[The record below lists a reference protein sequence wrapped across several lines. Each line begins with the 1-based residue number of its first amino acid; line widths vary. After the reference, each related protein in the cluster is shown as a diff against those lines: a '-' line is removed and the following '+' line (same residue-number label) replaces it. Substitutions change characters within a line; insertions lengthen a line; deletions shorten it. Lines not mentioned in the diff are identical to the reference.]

1 MSDLERVQGEIPGP
15 RSRALAAALAARE
28 TRGVTYVAD
37 DFPVFWRSGNGATVE
52 DVDGNRYLDL
62 TAAFGVALTGHGN
75 AAVAA
80 AIATQAGRLAHGMGD
95 VHPSNV
101 KVALLERL
109 AAVAPVEDPR
119 VFLCSGGSESVEF
132 ALKSAMLATGKPG
145 VLAFDGAYH
154 GLSYGT
160 LEISGIEKFRA
171 PWAQQLRGF
180 GRFVAFPHARG
191 AGVASDDGGTSEAS
205 GMDGLSDKSG
215 ASGGMTGVSD
225 ALEVVERALRAAPE
239 IGALVAEPIQGRAGV
254 IVPPDGFL
262 RGLRSLCDER
272 GVLLVLDE
280 IYTGF
285 GRTGT
290 YFACEREG
298 VRPDMLCVGKALGGG
313 FPISA
318 TLVTRA
324 VADAWAP
331 SQGEALHT
339 STYLGNPMGCA
350 AALAN
355 LDQIESRGLVARA
368 RAAEPA
374 LAARL
379 ARFRSIA
386 DVRDVRGR
394 GMLWGIEFR
403 DGTTANACV
412 LRALQKGVILL
423 QSGPGGATVTLAP
436 PLVIDDAQ
444 LARALD
450 LLESAAAEACA

>member
-1 MSDLERVQGEIPGP
+1 VSDLERLRGAIPGP
-15 RSRALAAALAARE
+15 RSRALAGALAARE

-62 TAAFGVALTGHGN
+62 TSAFGVALTGHGN

-95 VHPSNV
+95 VHPSDV

-109 AAVAPVEDPR
+109 AAVAPLDDPR

-132 ALKSAMLATGKPG
+132 ALKSALLATGKPG

-160 LEISGIEKFRA
+160 LEIGGIEKFRA
-171 PWAQQLRGF
+171 PWAEQLRGF
-180 GRFVAFPHARG
+180 GRFVAFPHRADAG
-191 AGVASDDGGTSEAS
+191 AASA
-205 GMDGLSDKSG
+205 
-215 ASGGMTGVSD
+215 
-225 ALEVVERALRAAPE
+225 ALELVERALRAAPE

-254 IVPPDGFL
+254 MVPPDGFL

-290 YFACEREG
+290 FFACEREG

-355 LDQIESRGLVARA
+355 LDQIESRGLVGRA
-368 RAAEPA
+368 RAAEPV

-379 ARFRSIA
+379 AQFRNIA
-386 DVRDVRGR
+386 GVRDVRGR

-403 DGTTANACV
+403 DGATANACV
-412 LRALQKGVILL
+412 LRALQKGVIVL

-450 LLESAAAEACA
+450 LLEAAAAAVCA